1 MNQTTTL
8 PPPVPAP
15 APRRTPG
22 GAGSPTVVAHR
33 GASGHRPEHTL
44 EAYRTAIRMGADAV
58 ELDLVP
64 TVDGALIVRHES
76 ELSRTTDI
84 GARPD
89 LAHLRRT
96 RPLGAAPRSGWF
108 SEDLTLA
115 QVRTL
120 TARERMPELRPGNTV
135 HDGREG
141 VPTLD
146 EALATIHAEGVRAG
160 RRVGV
165 LLELKEPARF
175 AARGLA
181 VEGPLLAALARHG
194 LDDADAP
201 VAVLSFE
208 EMVLRRL
215 ALRTRVPLVRLLDVG
230 DDAGAAALEEIASYA
245 GGVGVHQDLVVPRAR
260 SGRARPSVLVRD
272 AHRRGLGVH
281 AWTLRA
287 ENRFLAREHRRGPH
301 PGGLGD
307 VAGAAGALLAAG
319 VDGLIT
325 DHPDLVLPA
334 VRARA

>member
-1 MNQTTTL
+1 MSRSTTL
-8 PPPVPAP
+8 PSPP
-15 APRRTPG
+15 RTPRSP
-22 GAGSPTVVAHR
+22 AAPTVVAHR

-44 EAYRTAIRMGADAV
+44 EAYRTAVRMGADAV

-64 TVDGALIVRHES
+64 TADGVLVARHES
-76 ELSRTTDI
+76 ELARTTDV
-84 GARPD
+84 GAHPE
-89 LAHLRRT
+89 LAHLRTT
-96 RPLGAAPRSGWF
+96 RPVDGVPRTGWF
-108 SEDLTLA
+108 SEDLSLA
-115 QVRTL
+115 QVRSL
-120 TARERMPELRPGNTV
+120 TARERMPHLRPGNTV

-146 EALATIHAEGVRAG
+146 EALATIRSEGVRAG

-181 VEGPLLAALARHG
+181 VEDPLLAALARHG
-194 LDDADAP
+194 LDRTGAP

-208 EMVLRRL
+208 ETVLRRL
-215 ALRTRVPLVRLLDVG
+215 AARTRVPLVRLLDRG

-260 SGRARPSVLVRD
+260 SGRARASALVRE

-301 PGGLGD
+301 PGGIGD

-334 VRARA
+334 VRALA